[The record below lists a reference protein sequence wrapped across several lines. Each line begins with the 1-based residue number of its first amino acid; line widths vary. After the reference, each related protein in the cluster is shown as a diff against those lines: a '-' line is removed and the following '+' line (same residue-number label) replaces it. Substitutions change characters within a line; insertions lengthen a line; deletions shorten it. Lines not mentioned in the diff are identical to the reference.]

1 MALGF
6 SSTVLCSVGLALLF
20 SSLSTRNAAAL
31 AAYYISLKYQILTT
45 LVGRIPIPNNAKVHK
60 IAKSLVYERSP

>member
-31 AAYYISLKYQILTT
+31 AAFYIKLMSDPHH
-45 LVGRIPIPNNAKVHK
+45 V
-60 IAKSLVYERSP
+60 SRSDSHTE